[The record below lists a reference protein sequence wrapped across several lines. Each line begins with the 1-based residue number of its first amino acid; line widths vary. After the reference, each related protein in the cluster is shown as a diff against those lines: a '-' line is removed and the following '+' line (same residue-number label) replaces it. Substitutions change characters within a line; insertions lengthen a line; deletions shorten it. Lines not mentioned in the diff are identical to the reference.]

1 MAKHGIEFCKVMHF
15 LFYFLYRNAHLFC
28 HFLLVCFFVRH
39 EFMQG
44 RIEQT
49 NGYRQVLHGFE
60 NTFKV
65 GTLDRKQFFERFAAA
80 FLVVG
85 QDHFAHGLDT
95 VTFEEHMFGTAKAD
109 PFSSEITG
117 NL

>member
-1 MAKHGIEFCKVMHF
+1 
-15 LFYFLYRNAHLFC
+15 
-28 HFLLVCFFVRH
+28 
-39 EFMQG
+39 MQR

-65 GTLDRKQFFERFAAA
+65 GTLDREQLLERFAAA
-80 FLVVG
+80 FFVVG
-85 QDHFAHGLDT
+85 QDHFAHGFDA

-109 PFSSEITG
+109 SFCTEITG